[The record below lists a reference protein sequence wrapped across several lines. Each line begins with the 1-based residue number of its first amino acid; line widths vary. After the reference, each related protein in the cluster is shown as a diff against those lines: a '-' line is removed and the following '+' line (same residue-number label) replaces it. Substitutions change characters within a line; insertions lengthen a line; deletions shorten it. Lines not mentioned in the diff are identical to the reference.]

1 MKILKP
7 LDAQLRLYLFRA
19 LSEINFLDKKHNI
32 VMLLCQKGYCIAIMR
47 RNNREKIIKTAR
59 LLFPKY
65 GYNGISIRAI
75 ASKAK
80 LTTGAIYF
88 HFKNKKDIY
97 KTICFEAID
106 ILVDKFKAGSK
117 GEKTPLQ
124 KLISTFDSYID
135 FFYRY
140 RDHYNILME
149 FKADYECRNTTKN
162 EIANRMLELIDLM
175 SELIDVCIDEGY
187 LREVDS
193 KKLSFLFAS
202 IAEGML
208 QYKKLGL
215 MDSMEISDSE
225 FREFMLETI
234 WRGIQIRA

>member
-1 MKILKP
+1 
-7 LDAQLRLYLFRA
+7 
-19 LSEINFLDKKHNI
+19 
-32 VMLLCQKGYCIAIMR
+32 MR
-47 RNNREKIIKTAR
+47 RNNREKILGTAR

-75 ASKAK
+75 ASRAR

-106 ILVDKFKAGSK
+106 ILINRFKSGISR
-117 GEKTPLQ
+117 EKTSLQ

-135 FFYRY
+135 FFYHN

-149 FKADYECRNTTKN
+149 FKAAYESGRNTTKN
-162 EIANRMLELIDLM
+162 EIAQRMHELVDLM
-175 SELIDVCIDEGY
+175 AGSIELCMEEGY
-187 LREVDS
+187 FRKLDP
-193 KKLSFLFAS
+193 KMLSFLFAS
-202 IAEGML
+202 VAEGML

-215 MDSMEISDSE
+215 MDSMKISDTE
-225 FREFMLETI
+225 FKRFMLEAI
-234 WRGIQIRA
+234 GRGVQERNRHPMPQQS

>member
-1 MKILKP
+1 
-7 LDAQLRLYLFRA
+7 
-19 LSEINFLDKKHNI
+19 
-32 VMLLCQKGYCIAIMR
+32 MR
-47 RNNREKIIKTAR
+47 KNNREKIIKTAR
-59 LLFPKY
+59 SLFPRY

-106 ILVDKFKAGSK
+106 ILIDKFKTGSK
-117 GEKTPLQ
+117 GERTPLQ

-135 FFYRY
+135 FFYRH

-149 FKADYECRNTTKN
+149 FKAAYESGRNTTKN
-162 EIANRMLELIDLM
+162 EIAHRMIELIDLM
-175 SELIDVCIDEGY
+175 SELIDVCINEGY
-187 LREVDS
+187 LRKVDS

-225 FREFMLETI
+225 FREFMRETI

>member
-1 MKILKP
+1 
-7 LDAQLRLYLFRA
+7 
-19 LSEINFLDKKHNI
+19 
-32 VMLLCQKGYCIAIMR
+32 MR
-47 RNNREKIIKTAR
+47 KNNREKIIKTAR

-106 ILVDKFKAGSK
+106 ILIDKFKGGSK
-117 GEKTPLQ
+117 SEKTPLQ

-135 FFYRY
+135 FFYRH

-149 FKADYECRNTTKN
+149 FKAAYESGRNTTKN
-162 EIANRMLELIDLM
+162 EIAHRMLELIDLM

-187 LREVDS
+187 LRKVDS

-225 FREFMLETI
+225 FREFMIETI